1 MIMDIY
7 EVEDTLKTF
16 SILIDT
22 REQNTPKASDRFE
35 AFGVPYKRATLSYG
49 DYCGNVILPDGRE
62 LYGISEQI
70 KPVCCIERK
79 MSLDELAGCF
89 TRSRDRFRREFER
102 AKDHGAVVYLLV
114 EGASYEAII
123 NHRYRSRFNPEAF
136 LASVT
141 AWVARYDLRPVF
153 CKAGT
158 SGRLIR
164 EILFRDMKARLER
177 GEYG

>member
-1 MIMDIY
+1 MDIY
-7 EVEDTLKTF
+7 EIEDTLKSF
-16 SILIDT
+16 SVLIDT
-22 REQNTPKASDRFE
+22 REQNTPKASDRFT

-49 DYCGNVILPDGRE
+49 DYCGNIILPGD
-62 LYGISEQI
+62 
-70 KPVCCIERK
+70 KPLHDDSVPVKPQCCIERK

-89 TRSRDRFRREFER
+89 TRSRDRFRKEFER
-102 AKDHGAVVYLLV
+102 AREAGATVYLLV
-114 EGASYEAII
+114 ENASYEAII
-123 NHRYRSRFNPEAF
+123 NHRYRSKFNPEAF

-141 AWVARYDLRPVF
+141 AWVVRYDLRPIF

-158 SGRLIR
+158 SGRMIR